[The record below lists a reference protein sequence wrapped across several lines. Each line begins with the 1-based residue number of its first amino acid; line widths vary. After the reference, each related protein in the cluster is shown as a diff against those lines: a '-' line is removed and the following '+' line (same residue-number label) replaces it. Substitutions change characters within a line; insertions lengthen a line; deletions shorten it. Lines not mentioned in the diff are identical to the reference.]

1 MEIKL
6 AATSPI
12 EAKVGLVALPLFED
26 DLGKRARHPLL
37 ASLDEALGGHLN
49 SAIQAEC
56 FEGKEGQKL
65 VFPTHGKI
73 AAAYAVLVGL
83 GKRDAYK
90 HEAFRMAAGTVAKEA
105 RRLRSAK
112 IALALPEEVDAVEAV
127 RAGAE
132 GLFLGAYRFD
142 KWKTGEGKQKDFRIT
157 HASLHHESLRRHAAA
172 QQALTLGLAI
182 GEAVSLARDLVNEP
196 ASVMTPTALA
206 KVAADMGKAAGLQ
219 VVVHDRRKIEQL
231 KMGMFLAVANG
242 SQEPPKL
249 IEIRYVPKGAS
260 ASTAAPL
267 AFVGKAIT
275 FDSGGLSLKPADAMV
290 DMKTDMAGAAAVI
303 GAMKVIGEV
312 IKPDF
317 PVYGF
322 IGACENMPSGSSYR
336 PGDVLVSRLG
346 KTVEITNTDAEGRL
360 VLGDVLAYACETKPR
375 GVVDIATLTGACIV
389 ALGHYTVGTFGAD
402 EEFVGRVLEAAKASG
417 EDLWRMPLVPELKKE
432 LDSDVADMKNSGTRW
447 GGAISAAHFLK
458 EFVGETPWVHLDIAG
473 PSTSDKERGYFSKG
487 GTGVAVRTLVE
498 LVRGYGK

>member
-1 MEIKL
+1 MDIKL

-26 DLGKRARHPLL
+26 DLAKRAKSPLL
-37 ASLDEALGGHLN
+37 DNLDGALGGHLKA
-49 SAIQAEC
+49 AIQAER
-56 FEGKEGQKL
+56 FEGKSSQKL

-73 AAAYAVLVGL
+73 PAGYVMLVGL
-83 GKRDAYK
+83 GKRDAYVS
-90 HEAFRMAAGTVAKEA
+90 ETFRMAAGTVAKEA

-112 IALALPEEVDAVEAV
+112 LALGLPEEVEAADAV
-127 RAGAE
+127 RAATE
-132 GLFLGAYRFD
+132 GLHLGSYRFD
-142 KWKTGEGKQKDFRIT
+142 KWKTQDEKEKAFRIT
-157 HASLHHESLRRHAAA
+157 HASLHAETLRRNTEA
-172 QQALTLGLAI
+172 QKALALGNAI
-182 GEAVSLARDLVNEP
+182 GEAVAFARDLVNEP
-196 ASVMTPTALA
+196 AGLMTPTALA
-206 KVAADMGKAAGLQ
+206 DAAAKMGKAAGLQ
-219 VVVHDRRKIEQL
+219 VTVHERKKIEQL
-231 KMGMFLAVANG
+231 KMGMFLAVAKG

-249 IEIRYVPKGAS
+249 IEIRYVPKGA
-260 ASTAAPL
+260 TAAKAKPL

-303 GAMKVIGEV
+303 GAMKVIAEV
-312 IKPDF
+312 IKPNF

-360 VLGDVLAYACETKPR
+360 VLGDVLTYACETKPR
-375 GVVDIATLTGACIV
+375 GVVDVATLTGACIV
-389 ALGHYTVGTFGAD
+389 VLGHHTVGTFGAD
-402 EEFVGRVLEAAKASG
+402 EEFVSRVLDAAKTSG
-417 EDLWRMPLVPELKKE
+417 EDLWRMPLVPEVKDNLK
-432 LDSDVADMKNSGTRW
+432 SDVADMKNSGTRW
-447 GGAISAAHFLK
+447 GGAISAAQFLQ

-498 LVRGYGK
+498 LVRGYQK

>member
-49 SAIQAEC
+49 SAIQAER
-56 FEGKEGQKL
+56 FEGKAGQKL

-206 KVAADMGKAAGLQ
+206 KAAADMGKAAGLQ

-290 DMKTDMAGAAAVI
+290 DMKTDMAGAAAVF
-303 GAMKVIGEV
+303 GAMFAIAR
-312 IKPDF
+312 IAPSF
-317 PVYGF
+317 PVHAYVGT
-322 IGACENMPSGSSYR
+322 CENMPSGSAYR
-336 PGDVLVSRLG
+336 PGDILVARNG

-360 VLGDVLAYACETKPR
+360 VLGDVLTWAVQQSKPR
-375 GVVDIATLTGACIV
+375 CVIDLATLTGACIV
-389 ALGHYTVGTFGAD
+389 ALGNYTVGTWSNED
-402 EEFVGRVLEAAKASG
+402 EWAEKVLAAAKTAG
-417 EDLWRMPLVPELKKE
+417 ESFWHMPLIEEVKENLK
-432 LDSDVADMKNSGTRW
+432 SPVADMKNSGTRW
-447 GGAISAAHFLK
+447 GGAISAALFLR
-458 EFVGETPWVHLDIAG
+458 EFVEGSPWVHLDIAG
-473 PSTSDKERGYFSKG
+473 PSTSDKDGGYQTKG
-487 GTGVAVRTLVE
+487 GTGVGVRTLVD
-498 LVRGYGK
+498 LVRALDA